1 MFGLEEYKRI
11 ADAQELI
18 NYFRIYNEICVILRD
33 PEETKCRK
41 KYYKLLIEKLK
52 I

>member
-18 NYFRIYNEICVILRD
+18 NYFRIYKEICPILK
-33 PEETKCRK
+33 ETEKYKCRK
-41 KYYKLLIEKLK
+41 KYYNLLIHKLK